1 MPRVLK
7 CLSAWAPKSPSSAQ
21 VPTALCAQLRK
32 CSSSAWVPECLSPSG
47 LSARVLKY
55 RSSSRVSQVLECPSA
70 LTSQVPLE
78 YLHQIY
84 LWLFFEKNKVPNING
99 TGIANGF
106 TEFLKNFSEYIFYIK
121 LSFLEIKCVN
131 FTTFF

>member
-1 MPRVLK
+1 M
-7 CLSAWAPKSPSSAQ
+7 
-21 VPTALCAQLRK
+21 
-32 CSSSAWVPECLSPSG
+32 PECLSPSG

-55 RSSSRVSQVLECPSA
+55 PSSSRVPQVLECPSA
-70 LTSQVPLE
+70 LTAQVPLE
-78 YLHQIY
+78 YLHQIS
-84 LWLFFEKNKVPNING
+84 LWLFFEKKKVPNING

-106 TEFLKNFSEYIFYIK
+106 TEFLKNFSEYIFYIR